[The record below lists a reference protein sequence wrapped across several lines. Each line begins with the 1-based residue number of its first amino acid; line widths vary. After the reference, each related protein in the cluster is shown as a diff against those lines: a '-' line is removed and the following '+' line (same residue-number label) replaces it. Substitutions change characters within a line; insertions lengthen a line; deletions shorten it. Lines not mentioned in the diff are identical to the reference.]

1 MRFKSL
7 SSVIALAVALT
18 LQAQQPQQQQQGPKP
33 KSKGE
38 QEALQKV
45 QEAAQAQN
53 YDAELQ
59 AINSVLENYADTEY
73 KPLLLNMAMDAAQRK
88 GDQAQTSV
96 YADRLIQ
103 ADPNNIPAR
112 VMMAES
118 IASHT
123 RENDLDKDQSLKKV
137 DDYASKALDLLK
149 TADTPPLGM
158 NPAQWP
164 DYKKELTS
172 QAYDALGQA
181 ADLRKNYPDAI
192 KDFQAAIQAQPA
204 NSVSMARLSKAYVG
218 AKQYDDAISTA
229 DKVLAMN
236 DAPAS
241 VKQFAQ
247 SQKDAATKLKAAPAA
262 K

>member
-1 MRFKSL
+1 MRFQSL
-7 SSVIALAVALT
+7 SSTILLATAMT
-18 LQAQQPQQQQQGPKP
+18 LQAQQQPKP
-33 KSKGE
+33 KSPKE
-38 QEALQKV
+38 SEALQKV
-45 QEAAQAQN
+45 QTAAQAQN

-59 AINSVLENYADTEY
+59 AINDVLVNFADTEY

-88 GDQAQTSV
+88 GDQAQMTV
-96 YADRLIQ
+96 YGERVIQ

-112 VMMAES
+112 VLLAES

-137 DDYASKALDLLK
+137 DDYANKALDLLK
-149 TADTPPLGM
+149 TADNPPVGM

-172 QAYDALGQA
+172 QAYDALGQS

-192 KDFQAAIQAQPA
+192 KDFQSAIQAQPTNA
-204 NSVSMARLSKAYVG
+204 VPVARLSKAYVG

-247 SQKDAATKLKAAPAA
+247 SQKDAATKLKAAPAPA